1 MSLDLR
7 SLNERALSFA
17 DLGKEEAAVFKEELE
32 LTLAETADAEAPE
45 EGPLRFSDGL
55 FCTSGVLVGV
65 AGKMGTYAMW
75 PSRILEIVIST
86 LLVRMRS
93 LRTTSAGTYG
103 STSRT

>member
-1 MSLDLR
+1 MYLCRAFSISLDLR

-45 EGPLRFSDGL
+45 EGPLRSSDGL

-65 AGKMGTYAMW
+65 AGKMGT
-75 PSRILEIVIST
+75 
-86 LLVRMRS
+86 
-93 LRTTSAGTYG
+93 
-103 STSRT
+103 